1 MLNLLDLRTVLDD
14 LNINPEAVN
23 QVDLQTLVVEEFPTA
38 FDYHRKGLVQVI
50 NAEDVPN
57 NTTLSNFVSKA
68 VARCL
73 PPEQVTLQA
82 QTLYD
87 LVNFSPR
94 VEGVMSKVEA
104 LRLVRQTVEAIRI
117 ESGTATVFDGDKALA
132 LLRQQYT
139 HI

>member
-1 MLNLLDLRTVLDD
+1 MPKLLDLRIVLDD

-23 QVDLQTLVVEEFPTA
+23 LVDLQTLVVEEYPRAYT
-38 FDYHRKGLVQVI
+38 YHRKGLVQVV
-50 NAEDVPN
+50 NVKDAPTKDELN
-57 NTTLSNFVSKA
+57 SFVRRA
-68 VARCL
+68 VARCC
-73 PPEQVTLQA
+73 PQGQVTPQA

-94 VEGVMSKVEA
+94 VEGAMSKVEA

-132 LLRQQYT
+132 LLQQQYT
-139 HI
+139 QI